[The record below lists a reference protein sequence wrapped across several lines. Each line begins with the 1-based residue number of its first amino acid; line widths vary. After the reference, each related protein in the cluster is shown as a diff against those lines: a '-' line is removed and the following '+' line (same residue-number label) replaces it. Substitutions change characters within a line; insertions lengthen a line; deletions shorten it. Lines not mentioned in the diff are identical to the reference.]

1 MSLNSQVTNSST
13 GVGDQTSGRRSVPDS
28 PVVLLVNDQDDTLQ
42 MKQVL
47 ELSGYRVIDTDNGRD
62 AAKRARCLCP
72 DLVLV
77 DLEVPLLY
85 ELVAAR
91 QIMKQA
97 FLGALPVVIVTHEE
111 ELDTHSMM
119 EVCIRR
125 NEYVTRLSDY
135 EQLGHL
141 LDYLLP
147 IGPKAAVALTDS
159 TGVEILVRSAMQT
172 RGVH

>member
-1 MSLNSQVTNSST
+1 MSLNSYNANASEYVD
-13 GVGDQTSGRRSVPDS
+13 DQTSRRRSDDDKPL
-28 PVVLLVNDQDDTLQ
+28 VLLVKDQEDTLFE

-47 ELSGYRVIDTDNGRD
+47 ELSGYRVIDTDNGQD
-62 AAKRARCLCP
+62 AAKRAQYTHP

-77 DLEVPLLY
+77 DLDVPLLY

-97 FLGALPVVIVTHEE
+97 LLRTVPVVIVTHEE
-111 ELDTHSMM
+111 ELDPDSMM
-119 EVCIRR
+119 EVGVRR

-135 EQLGHL
+135 EQLEHL

-147 IGPKAAVALTDS
+147 VGPKAA
-159 TGVEILVRSAMQT
+159 
-172 RGVH
+172 

>member
-1 MSLNSQVTNSST
+1 
-13 GVGDQTSGRRSVPDS
+13 
-28 PVVLLVNDQDDTLQ
+28 VLLVNDQDDTLQ

-47 ELSGYRVIDTDNGRD
+47 ELSGYHVIDTDNGQD
-62 AAKRARCLCP
+62 AAKRARCLRP

-85 ELVAAR
+85 ELIAAR

-97 FLGALPVVIVTHEE
+97 FLGAVPLVIVTHEE

-119 EVCIRR
+119 EVCVRR

-135 EQLGHL
+135 EQLEHL

-147 IGPKAAVALTDS
+147 FGPHAASSLDDS
-159 TGVEILVRSAMQT
+159 TGAESVVRSAVQT
-172 RGVH
+172 RGDH

>member
-1 MSLNSQVTNSST
+1 MTNST
-13 GVGDQTSGRRSVPDS
+13 KGVEQTSSRRSAPDS
-28 PVVLLVNDQDDTLQ
+28 PVVLLVKDQDDTLE

-47 ELSGYRVIDTDNGRD
+47 ELSGYRVIDADNGQD
-62 AAKRARCLCP
+62 AAKRARYLRP
-72 DLVLV
+72 DLVVV

-97 FLGALPVVIVTHEE
+97 FLGTVPFVIVTHEQ
-111 ELDTHSMM
+111 ELDIQSMM
-119 EVCIRR
+119 EVCVRR

-135 EQLGHL
+135 EQLEHL

-147 IGPKAAVALTDS
+147 MGPRAADVLSDS
-159 TGVEILVRSAMQT
+159 TGDEILVRSAMQT

>member
-1 MSLNSQVTNSST
+1 MSTNSQMTNS
-13 GVGDQTSGRRSVPDS
+13 VKRIDQASSRRAVPDS
-28 PVVLLVNDQDDTLQ
+28 PVVLLVNDQDDTLE

-47 ELSGYRVIDTDNGRD
+47 ELSGYQVIDTDNGQD
-62 AAKRARCLCP
+62 AAKHARYSRP
-72 DLVLV
+72 DLVVV

-97 FLGALPVVIVTHEE
+97 FLGTVPFVIVTHEE
-111 ELDTHSMM
+111 ELDTQSMM
-119 EVCIRR
+119 EVCVRR

-147 IGPKAAVALTDS
+147 IGPKAPVSLTHS
-159 TGVEILVRSAMQT
+159 TGVETLVRSAVQ
-172 RGVH
+172 RKGIH

>member
-1 MSLNSQVTNSST
+1 VSLNSYHANAFDD
-13 GVGDQTSGRRSVPDS
+13 VGDQPYRRRSAADIPL
-28 PVVLLVNDQDDTLQ
+28 VLLVKDQEETLFE

-47 ELSGYRVIDTDNGRD
+47 ELSGYRVIDTDNGLD
-62 AAKRARCLCP
+62 AAKRARYSHP

-77 DLEVPLLY
+77 DLDVPLLY

-97 FLGALPVVIVTHEE
+97 LLGAVPFVIVTHEE
-111 ELDTHSMM
+111 ELDSHAMM
-119 EVCIRR
+119 EVCVRR

-135 EQLGHL
+135 EQLEHL

-147 IGPKAAVALTDS
+147 VGTKAA
-159 TGVEILVRSAMQT
+159 
-172 RGVH
+172 